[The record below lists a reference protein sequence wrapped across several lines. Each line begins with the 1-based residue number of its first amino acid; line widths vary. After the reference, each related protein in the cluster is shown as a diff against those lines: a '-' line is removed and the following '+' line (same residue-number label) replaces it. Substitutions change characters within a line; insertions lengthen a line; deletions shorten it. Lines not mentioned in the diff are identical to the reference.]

1 MLTCNFRLYFND
13 HCRMMKRFFLCKS
26 LLFSLVFTA
35 YAQHSKPF
43 GIRGVLPWH
52 NFLSGPSA
60 WNLEDYRQY
69 LDSCEKQDINFIGF
83 HNYTGGG
90 ERYAMYVEPMIS
102 MRYRNL
108 LPAASFDHSM
118 TARWGYYPMKVPD
131 FAFGTSSAFKLPA
144 GAEAFGADGAV
155 LSRSNEEHYASAQR
169 LMKEVLAMAH
179 ARKMKFAMGFEF
191 GVLPPEFFS
200 IQDGQS
206 GFYWP
211 GESNMIPNPAHPL
224 SIQLLYAAL
233 DDILKTYEGID
244 YIWLWL
250 NEHSFMGVDPARALQ
265 DTAFHKIYDQYAP
278 YFTEAA
284 QDGKVTF
291 IGVWSMQYM
300 QLAKEYLHKKA
311 PGVQLM
317 LGGWGGGNQLPLI
330 LQGLSRG
337 LPKDIIFSCLNPD
350 LGKTAQPAFLADIAK
365 QRPVIAVPWLEG
377 DHQLWHYQPR
387 VQLMRDHV
395 KLAAAQ
401 ELEGVIAIH
410 WRTKETMFNFKSF
423 AAFARNGN
431 ENSSLSELYNKFLQ
445 ESCGPIAAKVLTPLF
460 VEMDTLAYRRGSLS
474 PEYYAYTPQWGRL
487 EAPDKIRLKRMT
499 ESIELVLK
507 KEKNPAF
514 IRQLSWFR
522 DTFLFELLL
531 DETGRCMEP
540 AWLLHN
546 KWLQTGMLDTA
557 ALQTARISFNKA
569 PVKEMF
575 TTFAAKIQTRGELG
589 ELSAINQKLWSEYLL
604 LRSFLQQTK

>member
-1 MLTCNFRLYFND
+1 MKHYFS
-13 HCRMMKRFFLCKS
+13 CC
-26 LLFSLVFTA
+26 LLLLLVLA
-35 YAQHSKPF
+35 GVHAQNSKPF
-43 GIRGVLPWH
+43 TIRGVLPWH

-60 WNLEDYRQY
+60 WNLDDYRQY
-69 LDSCEKQDINFIGF
+69 LDTCEKQGINFIGF

-90 ERYAMYVEPMIS
+90 ERYATYVEPMIR
-102 MRYRNL
+102 MQYRNL
-108 LPAASFDHSM
+108 LPAASFDHSL
-118 TARWGYYPMKVPD
+118 TARWGYYPMKVKD
-131 FAFGTSSAFKLPA
+131 FAFGTSSAFELPA

-155 LSRSNEEHYASAQR
+155 LSKNTEEHYRSAQA
-169 LMKEVLAMAH
+169 LMQQVLKMAH

-200 IQDGQS
+200 LQDGQT

-224 SIQLLYAAL
+224 SIQLLYTSI
-233 DDILKTYEGID
+233 DDILKTYQGVD

-250 NEHSFMGVDPARALQ
+250 NEHSFMGVDPARALK
-265 DTAFHKIYDQYAP
+265 DTAFLNIYKQYAP
-278 YFTEAA
+278 FFTEAA
-284 QDGKVTF
+284 QDEKAKF

-300 QLAKEYLHKKA
+300 QLAREYLRKKA

-350 LGKTAQPAFLADIAK
+350 LGKTAQPIFLAEIAR

-395 KLAAAQ
+395 SLAGTQ
-401 ELEGVIAIH
+401 QLEGVIAIH
-410 WRTKETMFNFKSF
+410 WRTKETAFNLKTF
-423 AAFARNGN
+423 AAFARNTN
-431 ENSSLSELYNKFLQ
+431 EQASLPELYFKFLH
-445 ESCGPIAAKVLTPLF
+445 ESCGSHAAQELTPLF
-460 VEMDTLAYRRGSLS
+460 VELDTVAYHRGSLS

-487 EAPDKIRLKRMT
+487 DAADRARLQKLT
-499 ESIELVLK
+499 EKLELILK
-507 KEKNPAF
+507 KEKHPAF
-514 IRQLSWFR
+514 TRQLSWFR
-522 DTFLFELLL
+522 NTFLFELLL
-531 DETGRCMEP
+531 DETGRCIEP

-546 KWLQTGMLDTA
+546 KFLQSGMIDPA
-557 ALQTARISFNKA
+557 ALQAALELLKKA
-569 PVKEMF
+569 PIKELF
-575 TTFAAKIQTRGELG
+575 TTYASKIQSRGELG
-589 ELSAINQKLWSEYLL
+589 ELSAINQKLWSEYLM
-604 LRSFLQQTK
+604 LRSFLEKAK